1 MASDSAR
8 VLLVDDDTRG
18 LTQLAEMLQAQPAPS
33 FVVDYATSA
42 TTAEPLLR
50 EFRPDIVLF
59 NLGARDGGL
68 SGLAL
73 LQVMSH
79 VPVIALASSEQEALA
94 LKAVMQGADEYLLTD
109 HIYDTLLVR
118 SIRHAL
124 ERRRADDRRRAAERA
139 QRISERRYRA
149 LFEQS
154 RDALY
159 ITDSLGA
166 IIEINAATILLL
178 GYGMDEL
185 YGRTLSTLFADPE
198 EYERTQR
205 QIREHGYARELEVR
219 LRRKDGELLW
229 CLLSAAERLDD
240 DAEVRGYQGLIH
252 DITDRKR
259 AEERLLHNAF
269 HDSLTGLPNR
279 ALFTDRLNVAMAR
292 WRRDPAEGCAVLFL
306 DLDRFK
312 VVNDSLGHSVGDALL
327 MRVAGALATCLR
339 AHETVARLGGDEF
352 AVLLERVANVE
363 EAVSAAQRIQERL
376 AAAFEMNGQ
385 SMFTSASIGIAL
397 PDDHE
402 QCADDLLRNADI
414 AMYRAKAAGPGRY
427 EVFATGMHTVAINLL
442 EIETDL
448 RHALSRN
455 EFVLYYQPIVSLP
468 DQRVVGFEALLRW
481 DHPRRGLL
489 LPHDFIAIAEETG
502 LMVPIGWWA
511 LREACRHGRALLD
524 HMPARTCP
532 YIAVNLSSRQLSNP
546 NLAERVL
553 QILAETGLPGALLSL
568 EITESSL
575 VTNVSGVVDSLVQL
589 RSAGV
594 RICIDDFG
602 TGYSSLS
609 YLNTLPVD
617 GLKIDRSFVSM
628 LGSSGDRSELVR
640 TIIALASRL
649 GISTVAEGVETSAQL
664 QHLQRL
670 GSVSMQ
676 GFLFSRPIEAG
687 AARALLDIGA
697 DAGPPR
703 RRAFVTDD

>member
-1 MASDSAR
+1 MAFESAR

-18 LTQLAEMLQAQPAPS
+18 LAQLGGILEAQPAPS
-33 FVVDYATSA
+33 FVVDYATSPA
-42 TTAEPLLR
+42 TAEPLLR
-50 EFRPDIVLF
+50 SFRPDIVLF
-59 NLGARDGGL
+59 NLSARDGGL

-73 LQVMSH
+73 LQVISN
-79 VPVIALASSEQEALA
+79 VPVIALAPTDQEALA

-109 HIYDTLLVR
+109 QIYDTLLVR

-124 ERRRADDRRRAAERA
+124 ERRRADDRRRVAERA

-166 IIEINAATILLL
+166 IIEINAATVLLL
-178 GYGMDEL
+178 GHGMDEL
-185 YGRTLSTLFADPE
+185 YGRTLATLFADAD
-198 EYERTQR
+198 EYDRTQR

-240 DAEVRGYQGLIH
+240 DAEVRGYQGIIH

-269 HDSLTGLPNR
+269 HDALTGLPNR
-279 ALFTDRLNVAMAR
+279 ALFTDRLNVALAR
-292 WRRDPAEGCAVLFL
+292 WRRDRAEGCAVLFL

-327 MRVAGALATCLR
+327 MRVAGALASCLR

-352 AVLLERVANVE
+352 AVLLEQVTSIDD
-363 EAVSAAQRIQERL
+363 AVSATQRIQERL
-376 AAAFEMNGQ
+376 AAAFELQDQ

-397 PDDHE
+397 PDDDE
-402 QCADDLLRNADI
+402 QSADDLLRNADI

-427 EVFATGMHTVAINLL
+427 EVFAAGMHTVAINLL

-448 RHALSRN
+448 RHALGRN

-481 DHPRRGLL
+481 NHPRRGLL
-489 LPHDFIAIAEETG
+489 LPHDFIGIAEETG

-511 LREACRHGRALLD
+511 LREACAHGRALLD

-532 YIAVNLSSRQLSNP
+532 YVAVNLSSRQLSNP
-546 NLAERVL
+546 SLAERVL
-553 QILAETGLPGALLSL
+553 EILGETGLPGALLSL

-575 VTNVSGVVDSLVQL
+575 VTNVSGVVDGLVKL

-676 GFLFSRPIEAG
+676 GFLFSQPMEAA
-687 AARALLDIGA
+687 AARALLDIGTNSGRPGQKRFA
-697 DAGPPR
+697 TDA
-703 RRAFVTDD
+703 